1 MRRAERLFQII
12 QILRRS
18 TLPVTGA
25 ALAAELEVSTRTVYR
40 DVADLMAQRLP
51 ITGEAGLGYL
61 LAAEYDM
68 PPLML
73 TPAELEAVALGAQWV
88 AGRGDPLLSPA
99 ARDVLAKIA
108 AAVPAHLRS
117 FIAEPSTSAE
127 PSLNNM
133 EEAVETASLRD
144 AVRKRL
150 KLRLQYCAEN
160 GEQTERIVWP
170 VVLGYSDTKRVLIAW
185 CELRQG
191 FRHFRTDRMQAAE
204 LLNQP
209 IGEPRG
215 LLLRRWE
222 AWRSAELA
230 KTEGGPEKP
239 RPPA

>member
-1 MRRAERLFQII
+1 MRSMRRADRLFQII

-40 DVADLMAQRLP
+40 DVADLMAQRVP

-61 LAAEYDM
+61 LAAAYDM

-73 TPAELEAVALGAQWV
+73 TPAELEAIVLGAQWV

-99 ARDVLAKIA
+99 AGDVLAKIS
-108 AAVPAHLRS
+108 AAVPVHLKR
-117 FIAEPSTSAE
+117 FIAEPSTSTE
-127 PSLNNM
+127 PPLGDS
-133 EEAVETASLRD
+133 EDVVDTASLRD
-144 AVRKRL
+144 AIRKRV
-150 KLRLQYCAEN
+150 KLRLLYDAED
-160 GEQTERIVWP
+160 GGRTERIVWP
-170 VVLGYSDTKRVLIAW
+170 VVLGYADTRRVLIAW

-204 LLNQP
+204 CLDQS
-209 IGEPRG
+209 IAESRG
-215 LLLRRWE
+215 RLLRRWE

-230 KTEGGPEKP
+230 KRER
-239 RPPA
+239 RP